1 MTNTFSRFLKILFIL
16 PFFLVPLV
24 SCSRSLGYSV
34 VLWSDAEHN
43 LEDGQIVKV
52 HIKSNIF
59 HEYVI
64 TAPGTDDKF
73 EIPVWQLTDPESKS
87 KAQNRAKKFA
97 EFEHI
102 YAVVKLDGLPV
113 RAETVNT
120 SKQVYRLRKDEII
133 RVLYRG
139 NGQSVSNGKTDME
152 GEWLRVLTESGTQG
166 WCFSHNLELFTA
178 GIDVKSSV
186 QLAKAD
192 DETEK
197 VDEVLENALKKRW
210 YPESFD
216 TMIKSERI
224 DLEKMNPAF
233 GFDFGTTSGSI
244 TLRTA
249 EDDYSWDFGGISKLY
264 GRQYQL
270 DGTKVNVTIRDEN
283 AISVQFFDSNRKIRA
298 LNFVSFADDF
308 DMEKVIA
315 DEQTRRDGIIAKIV
329 RAGPQFTSSSYGTI
343 FFSRDGYVTWLDN
356 TLLVQ
361 QGLVDA
367 QSANNARVSS
377 EFFLQKSLTASYDGV
392 LTFTF
397 GGTRSVN
404 FFYKLTDAGLRLE
417 DASRAEVK
425 EGEKLITATGASAL
439 VMFFEPVRQGIIE

>member
-1 MTNTFSRFLKILFIL
+1 MAKKFCRFPAMIFIVSIFLFLLI
-16 PFFLVPLV
+16 

-64 TAPGTDDKF
+64 TELGAEEKF
-73 EIPVWQLTDPESKS
+73 EVPEWQLTAPESKS
-87 KAQNRAKKFA
+87 KAIARAKKFS
-97 EFEHI
+97 EFEHV

-113 RAETVNT
+113 RSETVNT

-133 RVLYRG
+133 RVLYKG
-139 NGQSVSNGKTDME
+139 NGQSVSNGKNEME
-152 GEWLRVLTESGTQG
+152 GEWLRVLTETGTQG

-186 QLAKAD
+186 QIASKD
-192 DETEK
+192 DEKEK
-197 VDEVLENALKKRW
+197 TDEILENALKKRW
-210 YPESFD
+210 YPEEFD
-216 TMIKSERI
+216 SMIKNERI
-224 DLEKMNPAF
+224 DLEKMNPSF
-233 GFDFGTTSGSI
+233 GFDFGNTSGFV

-264 GRQYQL
+264 GKQYQL

-283 AISVQFFDSNRKIRA
+283 LISVQFFDSNRKIRMQ
-298 LNFVSFADDF
+298 NFVAFGDDF
-308 DMEKVIA
+308 DLSALIDEEKSRRERILSKIA
-315 DEQTRRDGIIAKIV
+315 G
-329 RAGPQFTSSSYGTI
+329 AGPKFTSSSYGTI
-343 FFSRDGYVTWLDN
+343 FFSDDGYVTWLDN
-356 TLLVQ
+356 GLIVQ

-367 QSANNARVSS
+367 SIANSARISV
-377 EFFLQKSLTASYDGV
+377 EYFLAKSLRGAYDGV

-397 GGTRSVN
+397 GGAKKIN
-404 FFYKLTDAGLRLE
+404 FFYKLTAEGLRLE
-417 DASRAEVK
+417 DAVHAEVK
-425 EGEKLITATGASAL
+425 DGEKFITESGTSAL
-439 VMFFEPVRQGIIE
+439 VMFFEPVK